1 MHVLIRRSNR
11 AKFRGESV
19 FTAVL
24 VLGLAA
30 ATLALQPQAKSAR
43 TDREKAAEAIRL
55 NNLGV
60 AYMNQRRSES
70 ALKNFEQAYAL
81 DPNLLAAHLNRGIA
95 LLNLQRP
102 EPARHVLVEAAE
114 QQPNSPRAWF
124 NLGLLYS
131 MIDEIEPALAAFG
144 RVAQLDPNDADA
156 HYFLGAL
163 HQRAKQLDLAVK
175 SYRRALELNPFHA
188 SAQFGLAGAYQR
200 LGDSEEARKHLD
212 RFQKLTQ
219 EKLGTLI
226 GTSYGDQGKYSLAE
240 HVRLPV
246 GAAAAPIA
254 VKFVPVP
261 SAESGLLFNRAG
273 KPEPGSPRSGACFF
287 DYDNDGRADL
297 LLLNGGPD
305 HTGALYRNVGVGF
318 ANATGEAHLAVPARA
333 FSCVAGDYDNDGW
346 TDVVL
351 ALESGLRL
359 FYNQGDGTFRDVTEA
374 SGLRAVT
381 APPFAVTLLD
391 YDHDGDLDLLVTAL
405 AGGPKLWRNNSNG
418 TFTDTSSATLPGE
431 VADSQV
437 SIATDFDNDRAVD
450 LIVTRTQGPPS
461 LFRNPREGRFQVT
474 PLLGGPS
481 QTGTRGVVAFD
492 FDKDGW
498 MDVAFTHGGPP
509 GLSLWRNIEGKRLE
523 AVPLPKLSGTGFWG
537 LAALDYDNDGWVD
550 LAAVGSAGP
559 KARIILLRNE
569 GSAGFREVTKEAG
582 LDKVNLDNPCSLI
595 TADYD
600 SDGDADLLATQDGA
614 PPVLLR
620 NDGGNRNNWLKL
632 SLKALAD
639 NKSAIGTKLEVFA
652 GALYQKFEVQSSS
665 GYLGQ
670 NAPEILVGLGD
681 VKEAEIVRL
690 LWPTGVLQ
698 DEAQL
703 AAGRSHQIAENDRR
717 GSSCPILFAWN
728 GSRYEFISD
737 LIGPGIV
744 GHWVAPGERNTPD
757 PTEYVKVAGH
767 RLSAQQSRL
776 SLRLLEPMEEV
787 VYLDQVRLIAVDH
800 PSDVAVYPN
809 ERFASVPPFPNF
821 EVIASRGARL
831 PLGAWDGRGR
841 DLRRELRA
849 RDRRYVTGFRPLPFV
864 GFAELHGVEIE
875 LGAWDPAKPLR
886 LLLHGFTDYFTATSV
901 YAAHQAGI
909 RPIPP
914 YLEAQDAAGRW
925 SRVVDDLGFPA
936 GLART
941 MVADLTGRL
950 PAGTKRVRI
959 LTNLRVYWDQ
969 ILLDATPEA
978 NLTRLSEVPLAE
990 ATLGFRGYPREVR
1003 GDPPSDVRYVYEDVS
1018 RTGPYAQ
1025 HAGNYTRYGDALE
1038 LLAAADDRFVIL
1050 GSGDEVQLEFDPSP
1064 LAPLPAGWARD
1075 YLFYTDGF
1083 SKDMDF
1089 YAAHGYT
1096 VEPLP
1101 FHAMRGYPYKGADTY
1116 SLEEPYLQYRL
1127 HVNTRQVSGRSAS
1140 SFRFN
1145 YRREAAATPR
1155 KNRVQPRAAAHGGAA
1170 GNTGRGVNSAR
1181 LEPTKL
1187 IPK

>member
-1 MHVLIRRSNR
+1 L
-11 AKFRGESV
+11 
-19 FTAVL
+19 TAAF

-30 ATLALQPQAKSAR
+30 ATLALQPQEKSAR
-43 TDREKAAEAIRL
+43 TDREKAAEAIQL

-60 AYMNQRRSES
+60 AYMNQRRSEA

-81 DPNLLAAHLNRGIA
+81 DPNLLAAQLNEGIA
-95 LLNLQRP
+95 LLDLQRL
-102 EPARHVLVEAAE
+102 EPAGQILVKATE
-114 QQPNSPRAWF
+114 QQPNNPRPWF
-124 NLGLLYS
+124 NLGLLHRKL
-131 MIDEIEPALAAFG
+131 DETEQALTAFG
-144 RVAQLDPNDADA
+144 RVAQLDPNDADT

-163 HQRAKQLDLAVK
+163 HQSAKQLDLAVA
-175 SYRRALELNPFHA
+175 SYRRALELNPFHV
-188 SAQFGLAGAYQR
+188 SAQFGLASAYQR

-219 EKLGTLI
+219 EKLGAPI
-226 GTSYGDQGKYSLAE
+226 GTTYGDQGKYSLAE
-240 HVRLPV
+240 DARLPV
-246 GAAAAPIA
+246 GAAAPPIA

-261 SAESGLLFNRAG
+261 SAESGLPSVHDG

-287 DYDNDGRADL
+287 DYNNDRRADL
-297 LLLNGGPD
+297 LLLNGGSD
-305 HTGALYRNVGVGF
+305 RTGALYRNVGGRF
-318 ANATGEAHLAVPARA
+318 ADATAEAHLAIPGRA

-346 TDVVL
+346 TDVVV
-351 ALESGLRL
+351 ALESGFRL
-359 FYNQGDGTFRDVTEA
+359 FHNQGDGAFRDVTEA

-391 YDHDGDLDLLVTAL
+391 YDHDGDLDLHVTAF
-405 AGGPKLWRNNSNG
+405 AGGPRLWRNNGNG
-418 TFTDTSSATLPGE
+418 TFTDTSSATVPGE
-431 VADSQV
+431 VADAQV

-461 LFRNPREGRFQVT
+461 LLRNPREGRFQAT
-474 PLLGGPS
+474 PLFGGAS
-481 QTGTRGVVAFD
+481 QTATRGVVAFD

-498 MDVAFTHGGPP
+498 MDMAFTHAGSP

-523 AVPLPKLSGTGFWG
+523 AVPLPKLNLTDGWG

-569 GSAGFREVTKEAG
+569 GSAGFRELTEEAG
-582 LDKVNLDNPCSLI
+582 LDKVNLDNPGSLI

-600 SDGDADLLATQDGA
+600 GDGDADLLITQDGG

-620 NDGGNRNNWLKL
+620 NDGGNRNNCLRL

-639 NKSAIGTKLEVFA
+639 NKSAIGTRVEVFA
-652 GALYQKFEVQSSS
+652 GTLYQKFEVQSSS

-681 VKEAEIVRL
+681 VKEADIVRL
-690 LWPTGVLQ
+690 LWPTGVIQ
-698 DEAQL
+698 DEVQL
-703 AAGRSHQIAENDRR
+703 AAGRSQQLAENDRR

-728 GSRYEFISD
+728 GARYEFISD

-757 PTEYVKVAGH
+757 PTEYVKVAGPSL
-767 RLSAQQSRL
+767 RARQGRL

-800 PSDVAVYPN
+800 PSDIEIYPN
-809 ERFASVPPFPNF
+809 ERFASVPPFPDF
-821 EVIASRGARL
+821 KVIASRGARL
-831 PLGAWDGRGR
+831 PLGAWDDRGC
-841 DLRRELRA
+841 DIRRELRA
-849 RDRRYVTGFRPLPFV
+849 IDRSYVTGFRSLPFT
-864 GFAELHGVEIE
+864 GFAELHGVELE
-875 LGAWDPAKPLR
+875 LGAWDPAQPLR
-886 LLLHGFTDYFTATSV
+886 LLMHGLTDYFTATSV

-909 RPIPP
+909 LAIPP
-914 YLEAQDAAGRW
+914 YLEVQDAAGHW
-925 SRVVDDLGFPA
+925 KRVVDDLGFPA

-959 LTNLRVYWDQ
+959 LTNLKIYWDQ
-969 ILLDATPEA
+969 ILLDSTPEA

-990 ATLGFRGYPREVR
+990 ATLGFHGYPREMR
-1003 GDPPSDVRYVYEDVS
+1003 GDLSSDMGYVYEEVS
-1018 RTGPYAQ
+1018 RTGPYTR

-1038 LLAAADDRFVIL
+1038 LLGAADDRFVIL
-1050 GSGDEVQLEFDPSP
+1050 GSGDEVQLEFDSSR
-1064 LAPLPAGWARD
+1064 LAPVPAGWTRD
-1075 YLFYTDGF
+1075 YLFYADGF
-1083 SKDMDF
+1083 EKDMDF

-1101 FHAMRGYPYKGADTY
+1101 FHAMRGYPYIGAETY
-1116 SLEEPYLQYRL
+1116 PREGPYLQYQL
-1127 HVNTRQVSGRSAS
+1127 DLNTRQVSGRGVS
-1140 SFRFN
+1140 SFRFD
-1145 YRREAAATPR
+1145 YRREAAAPSVKRSEPSKVIR
-1155 KNRVQPRAAAHGGAA
+1155 K
-1170 GNTGRGVNSAR
+1170 
-1181 LEPTKL
+1181 
-1187 IPK
+1187 

>member
-1 MHVLIRRSNR
+1 MHGLIRRSSR
-11 AKFRGESV
+11 AKFPGASV
-19 FTAVL
+19 FAVAL

-30 ATLALQPQAKSAR
+30 ATLALQPQEKSAR

-60 AYMNQRRSES
+60 AFMNQRRSEA
-70 ALKNFEQAYAL
+70 ALKNFEQAHVL
-81 DPNLLAAHLNRGIA
+81 DPNLLAAYLNEGIA
-95 LLNLQRP
+95 LLALQRD
-102 EPARHVLVEAAE
+102 EPAAQALVKATE

-124 NLGLLYS
+124 NLGLLRRKL
-131 MIDEIEPALAAFG
+131 DETEPALAAFG
-144 RVAQLDPNDADA
+144 RVAQLDPNDADT

-163 HQRAKQLDLAVK
+163 HQSAKQLDLAIA
-175 SYRRALELNPFHA
+175 SYRRALELNPFHV

-200 LGDSEEARKHLD
+200 LGDSEEARKYLD

-219 EKLGTLI
+219 EKLGTPI
-226 GTSYGDQGKYSLAE
+226 GTTYGDQGKYSLAE
-240 HVRLPV
+240 DARLPV

-254 VKFVPVP
+254 VAFVPVP
-261 SAESGLLFNRAG
+261 GAESGLPSVRAG

-287 DYDNDGRADL
+287 DYDNDRRADL
-297 LLLNGGPD
+297 LLLNGGPGR
-305 HTGALYRNVGVGF
+305 TGALYRNVGGRF
-318 ANATGEAHLAVPARA
+318 ADTTAGAHLAIPGRA

-346 TDVVL
+346 TDVVI
-351 ALESGLRL
+351 APESGLRL
-359 FYNQGDGTFRDVTEA
+359 FRNQGDGVFRDGTEA

-391 YDHDGDLDLLVTAL
+391 YDHDGDLDLQVIAL
-405 AGGPKLWRNNSNG
+405 TGGPGLWRNNGNG
-418 TFTDTSSATLPGE
+418 TFTDTSSATVPGD
-431 VADSQV
+431 VADARV

-450 LIVTRTQGPPS
+450 LIVTRAQGPPS
-461 LFRNPREGRFQVT
+461 LLRNPREGRFKAT
-474 PLLGGPS
+474 PLFGGAS
-481 QTGTRGVVAFD
+481 QTGTRGVVTFD

-498 MDVAFTHGGPP
+498 IDVAFTHGGPP

-523 AVPLPKLSGTGFWG
+523 AVPLPKLNGTDFWG
-537 LAALDYDNDGWVD
+537 LAALDYDNDGWID

-569 GSAGFREVTKEAG
+569 GSAGFREVTKETG
-582 LDKVNLDNPCSLI
+582 LDKANLDNPGSLI

-600 SDGDADLLATQDGA
+600 GDGDADLLITQDGG

-620 NDGGNRNNWLKL
+620 NDGGNRNHWLRL

-639 NKSAIGTKLEVFA
+639 NRSAIGTKVEVFA

-681 VKEAEIVRL
+681 VKEAEVVRL

-698 DEAQL
+698 DEVQL
-703 AAGRSHQIAENDRR
+703 AADRSHQVTENDRR

-728 GSRYEFISD
+728 GARYEFISD

-767 RLSAQQSRL
+767 GLRARQGRL

-787 VYLDQVRLIAVDH
+787 VYLDHVRLVAVDH
-800 PSDVAVYPN
+800 PPDVEVYPN
-809 ERFASVPPFPNF
+809 ERFASVPPFPDF
-821 EVIASRGARL
+821 QVIASRGARL
-831 PLGAWDGRGR
+831 LVGAWDAGGR
-841 DLRRELRA
+841 DLRGELRA
-849 RDRRYVTGFRPLPFV
+849 IDRRYVTGFRSLPFL

-886 LLLHGFTDYFTATSV
+886 FLLHGFTEYFTATSV

-909 RPIPP
+909 LAIPP

-925 SRVVDDLGFPA
+925 ERVVDDLGFPA

-959 LTNLRVYWDQ
+959 LTNLRIYWDQ
-969 ILLDATPEA
+969 ILLDTTPEA

-990 ATLGFRGYPREVR
+990 AVLGFRGYPREVR
-1003 GDPPSDVRYVYEDVS
+1003 GDPPSDISFMYEEVS

-1025 HAGNYTRYGDALE
+1025 HAGNYTRYGDALG
-1038 LLAAADDRFVIL
+1038 LLAADDRFVIL
-1050 GSGDEVQLEFDPSP
+1050 GSGDEVRLEFDPSTLP
-1064 LAPLPAGWARD
+1064 PLPAGWTRD
-1075 YLFYTDGF
+1075 YFFYADGF
-1083 SKDMDF
+1083 AKDMDF

-1101 FHAMRGYPYKGADTY
+1101 FHAMHGYPYQGAETY
-1116 SLEEPYLQYRL
+1116 SREGPYLQYQL
-1127 HVNTRQVSGRSAS
+1127 DVNTRQVSGRGAS
-1140 SFRFN
+1140 SYRFD
-1145 YRREAAATPR
+1145 YRRER
-1155 KNRVQPRAAAHGGAA
+1155 RN
-1170 GNTGRGVNSAR
+1170 
-1181 LEPTKL
+1181 
-1187 IPK
+1187 